1 MGDAADQVTAPIWK
15 IYHATSHAG
24 QYIINSRYYGNL
36 LIWQSSL
43 YSSVSLLREAM
54 QLRGRGLEDGDYY
67 DETERNVRTRRPTD
81 GHRTEGSRAMD
92 PGICI
97 PDLLFP
103 LPAHKAELSR
113 RREGT
118 RRV

>member
-1 MGDAADQVTAPIWK
+1 M
-15 IYHATSHAG
+15 
-24 QYIINSRYYGNL
+24 
-36 LIWQSSL
+36 
-43 YSSVSLLREAM
+43 SLLREAM

-67 DETERNVRTRRPTD
+67 DTRRPTD
-81 GHRTEGSRAMD
+81 GHRTEGLRAMD

-103 LPAHKAELSR
+103 LPTHKAELSR
-113 RREGT
+113 RRAGT

>member
-1 MGDAADQVTAPIWK
+1 M
-15 IYHATSHAG
+15 HA
-24 QYIINSRYYGNL
+24 SRNAEY
-36 LIWQSSL
+36 QKFVPAF
-43 YSSVSLLREAM
+43 VSLLREAM

-67 DETERNVRTRRPTD
+67 DTRRPTD
-81 GHRTEGSRAMD
+81 GHRTEGLRAMD

-103 LPAHKAELSR
+103 LPTHKAELSR
-113 RREGT
+113 RRAGT